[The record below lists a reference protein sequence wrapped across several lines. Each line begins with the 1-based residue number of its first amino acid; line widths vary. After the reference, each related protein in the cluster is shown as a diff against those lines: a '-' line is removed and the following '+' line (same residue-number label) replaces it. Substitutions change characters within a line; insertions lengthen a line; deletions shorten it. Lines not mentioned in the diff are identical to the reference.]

1 MSEIDLIQ
9 RMKLMKNLSMLTK
22 SMIVALTVAGI
33 GATAIAA
40 PVANTKAVASSSEAL
55 SAMQSKISLTQAINI
70 AKQNAKG
77 DLVSAEFDYDD
88 DGKNKGTDKY
98 EVEFVSN
105 GTSYEVKVDANTG
118 KILKTKQKKLDKKEL
133 AEYNAMKQ
141 AKVTLTSAM
150 QKAAQ
155 SLNGKVIS
163 AEFELEKGKPVYDI
177 EVVKGNQIYDVSI
190 DANTGKVLSSQVDV
204 EDDD

>member
-1 MSEIDLIQ
+1 
-9 RMKLMKNLSMLTK
+9 MKNLSTLTK
-22 SMIVALTVAGI
+22 SVIVALTIAGV

-40 PVANTKAVASSSEAL
+40 PATNTKAVTGSSEAV
-55 SAMQSKISLTQAINI
+55 SAMQSKISLTQAIDI

-88 DGKNKGTDKY
+88 DDDEKNKGAVTGVY
-98 EVEFVSN
+98 EVEFVAN

-118 KILKTKQKKLDKKEL
+118 KVIETEEETLDKEDM
-133 AEYNAMKQ
+133 AEYSAMKQ
-141 AKVTLTSAM
+141 AKITLTSAM
-150 QKAAQ
+150 QKATQ
-155 SLNGKVIS
+155 SVNGKVIGV
-163 AEFELEKGKPVYDI
+163 EFELEKGQALYDI
-177 EVVKGNQIYDVSI
+177 EIVKDNQTYDVNI

>member
-1 MSEIDLIQ
+1 
-9 RMKLMKNLSMLTK
+9 MKNLSMLTK
-22 SMIVALTVAGI
+22 SIFVALTVAGI
-33 GATAIAA
+33 SATAIAA

-88 DGKNKGTDKY
+88 DGKNKGTGKY
-98 EVEFVSN
+98 KVEFVSN
-105 GTSYEVKVDANTG
+105 GTSYEVKIDANTG
-118 KILKTKQKKLDKKEL
+118 KVLKTKQEKLDKKEL

-141 AKVTLTSAM
+141 AKVSLTSAM

-163 AEFELEKGKPVYDI
+163 AEFELEKGQSVYDI
-177 EVVKGNQIYDVSI
+177 EVLKENQIYDVSI
-190 DANTGKVLSSQVDV
+190 DANTGKVLSSQVNV
-204 EDDD
+204 AR

>member
-1 MSEIDLIQ
+1 
-9 RMKLMKNLSMLTK
+9 MKNLSMLTK

-88 DGKNKGTDKY
+88 DGKNKGTGKY

-105 GTSYEVKVDANTG
+105 GTSYEVKIDANTG
-118 KILKTKQKKLDKKEL
+118 KVLKTKQEKLDKKEL

-141 AKVTLTSAM
+141 AKVSLTSAM
-150 QKAAQ
+150 QKAA
-155 SLNGKVIS
+155 
-163 AEFELEKGKPVYDI
+163 
-177 EVVKGNQIYDVSI
+177 
-190 DANTGKVLSSQVDV
+190 
-204 EDDD
+204 

>member
-1 MSEIDLIQ
+1 
-9 RMKLMKNLSMLTK
+9 MKNLSVLTK
-22 SMIVALTVAGI
+22 SMIVALTIAGV

-40 PVANTKAVASSSEAL
+40 PAANTKAVTESSEAI
-55 SAMQSKISLTQAINI
+55 SAMQSKISLSQAIEI

-77 DLVSAEFDYDD
+77 DLVSAGFDYDD
-88 DGKNKGTDKY
+88 DDDNGKGAVTGEY

-105 GTSYEVKVDANTG
+105 GTAYEVKIDANTG
-118 KILKTKQKKLDKKEL
+118 KVLKTEQEKLDKEDM
-133 AEYNAMKQ
+133 AEYSAMKQ
-141 AKVTLTSAM
+141 AKVTLTRAM

-155 SLNGKVIS
+155 SVNGKVIS
-163 AEFELEKGKPVYDI
+163 AEFELEKGQSVYDI

-190 DANTGKVLSSQVDV
+190 DANTGKVLSSQFDV

>member
-1 MSEIDLIQ
+1 
-9 RMKLMKNLSMLTK
+9 MLTK
-22 SMIVALTVAGI
+22 SAIIALTIVGV

-40 PVANTKAVASSSEAL
+40 PAANNKAVTGSSEAV
-55 SAMQSKISLTQAINI
+55 SAMQSKISLTQAIEI

-88 DGKNKGTDKY
+88 DDGKGAATSEY
-98 EVEFVSN
+98 EVEFISN
-105 GTSYEVKVDANTG
+105 GKSYEVKIDANTG
-118 KILKTKQKKLDKKEL
+118 KVIETEEKKLDKEDM

-141 AKVTLTSAM
+141 AKVTLASAM

-155 SLNGKVIS
+155 SVNGKVIS
-163 AEFELEKGKPVYDI
+163 AEFELEKGQSVYDV

>member
-1 MSEIDLIQ
+1 MSQIDLIQ

-88 DGKNKGTDKY
+88 DGKNKGTGKY
-98 EVEFVSN
+98 KVEFVEN
-105 GTSYEVKVDANTG
+105 GISYEVKIDANTG
-118 KILKTKQKKLDKKEL
+118 KVLKTKQEKLDKKEL

-163 AEFELEKGKPVYDI
+163 AEFELEKGQSVYDI

>member
-1 MSEIDLIQ
+1 
-9 RMKLMKNLSMLTK
+9 MKNLSMLTK
-22 SMIVALTVAGI
+22 SMIVALTAAGI

-40 PVANTKAVASSSEAL
+40 PVANTKAVTSSSEAL
-55 SAMQSKISLTQAINI
+55 SAMQSKISLTQAINIAKQI

-88 DGKNKGTDKY
+88 DGKNKGTGKY

-105 GTSYEVKVDANTG
+105 GTSYEVKIDANTG
-118 KILKTKQKKLDKKEL
+118 KVLKTKQEKLDKKEL

-141 AKVTLTSAM
+141 AKVSLTSAM

-163 AEFELEKGKPVYDI
+163 AEFEVEKGQSVYDI

-190 DANTGKVLSSQVDV
+190 DANSGKVLSSQVDV

>member
-1 MSEIDLIQ
+1 
-9 RMKLMKNLSMLTK
+9 MKNLSMLTK

-70 AKQNAKG
+70 AKQSAKG

-88 DGKNKGTDKY
+88 DYATSKY
-98 EVEFVSN
+98 EVEFVGN
-105 GTSYEVKVDANTG
+105 GTSYEVKIDANTG
-118 KILKTKQKKLDKKEL
+118 KVLKTEQEKLDRKDM
-133 AEYNAMKQ
+133 AEYSAMKQ

-150 QKAAQ
+150 QTAAQ
-155 SLNGKVIS
+155 SVNGKVIS
-163 AEFELEKGKPVYDI
+163 SKFELEKGQSVYDI